1 MRSIAG
7 IGASGGVA
15 VGPLHLH
22 RPVELDPASR
32 EVGELEQELAD
43 LEAAIAEVDTRLA
56 ALEDSTLGSAG
67 SDAAEIFGVHRM
79 FLADPSFI
87 DPIRDRVRSG
97 LGAAVAIAEGA
108 EQLAAEFEAIGDDY
122 FSQRAADIRDIG
134 VQLLR
139 SVMGVT
145 DSPLSSLTEPVV
157 IAAHDLTPS
166 DTASIPPGMVAG
178 FITSV
183 GSATSHTAI
192 LSRAMGVPAVVGVG
206 EEAGLVPGSTVIV
219 DGDSGI
225 VTVDPDRESVK
236 RALARAK
243 EFRRLREVASRSSHE
258 PAVTLDGHGVEIV
271 ANVGSAADAV
281 RAVEAGAEGIGL
293 LRTEFLFLDR
303 ATLPDEA
310 TQEADYREIFGHF
323 PELPIVVRTL
333 DVGGDKELPSIV
345 IDEELNPFLGKRG
358 IRLTFT
364 EAHLFDTQV
373 RAVLRAAAGRSVH
386 IMFPMIGS
394 VDEVLRAKAE
404 IDRLIEELDAEGV
417 ERAPEIEI
425 GIMVEVPSAAVMADV
440 LAGHVDFF
448 SIGTNDLT
456 QYTLAVDR
464 TNPAVAHMA
473 DALHP
478 AVLRMIRGVVE
489 AAHDHGKWVGV
500 CGELAGDVAA
510 TEILVGLGVDELS
523 MSPPSIPLVKQRVR
537 EISRSMAREFARSC
551 LDMAGPLEVREALAG
566 R

>member
-32 EVGELEQELAD
+32 EVGGLEKELAD

-56 ALEDSTLGSAG
+56 ALEDSTRGSAG

-97 LGAAVAIAEGA
+97 VGAAVAIAEGA

-139 SVMGVT
+139 SVMGVA

-166 DTASIPPGMVAG
+166 DTASIPPGMVSA

-206 EEAGLVPGSTVIV
+206 EEAELVPGSTVIV

-225 VTVDPDRESVK
+225 VTVDPDRESVS
-236 RALARAK
+236 RALARAE

-271 ANVGSAADAV
+271 ANVGSAADAA

-310 TQEADYREIFGHF
+310 TQEADYREIFDEF
-323 PELPIVVRTL
+323 PDLPIVVRTL

-440 LAGHVDFF
+440 LASHVDFF